1 MIKNKIYFFIACS
14 AFFFSTFFLFSQEK
28 IISLGGK
35 SGWPLLSV
43 KDNVEIG
50 KGRFV
55 YDSLQ
60 LKTDTAQVRAST
72 DLLLTFENSLVA
84 DSAAKYSLVSSD
96 FVHTHKTLRGKSA
109 GLSRGLKGGIKLS
122 GSPRSLFGKEGFTD
136 SFSIDFWL
144 YPSLVDTGE
153 TIFLWRSSRLVENY
167 PLLQAIT
174 ASFNKGKMVWSF
186 RNVFANQKMVENEVV
201 LSSNASIIPDTWA
214 HHALE
219 YNAKNATIEYRINGI
234 LEAIVHTTE
243 DGKEG
248 SSALYILLGK
258 KAMVEI
264 ASNFTGSLDD
274 FRIEH
279 FPPDTTSLNLYHV
292 EGGRFETQPIDC
304 ASLGSEILSL
314 SGVCQTPPHTALQFF
329 VRSSDSLYGWTDS
342 SPAWIP
348 VVLDRPIENV
358 EGRYVQVAGEL
369 YTDGLGSKTPQI
381 TELIVH
387 YREKQLPIAPFEI
400 FAENRDEQVALSWKI
415 GSDPSIDGFNVY
427 IGEKPGEYLLKVIDV
442 GMCNSYTINKL
453 ENGKLYYF
461 AVAAYSKQQDG
472 KLLLGPLTKEVV
484 GRPMRK

>member
-1 MIKNKIYFFIACS
+1 MIKNKVYFFIACS
-14 AFFFSTFFLFSQEK
+14 VVFFSSFSAFSQEK

-35 SGWPLLSV
+35 SGWPILSV
-43 KDNVEIG
+43 KENIEIG
-50 KGRFV
+50 KGRYG

-60 LKTDTAQVRAST
+60 LKTDSAQVRSST
-72 DLLLTFENSLVA
+72 DLLLTFENNVVA
-84 DSAAKYSLVSSD
+84 DNAANYSLVSSN

-122 GSPRSLFGKEGFTD
+122 GSPRSIFGKEGFTD
-136 SFSIDFWL
+136 SFTIDFWL

-153 TIFLWRSSRLVENY
+153 TIFLWRSSRLVEDY

-186 RNVFANQKMVENEVV
+186 RNVFANQKMVENEIV
-201 LSSNASIIPDTWA
+201 LTSNTSIIPDVWA

-219 YNAKNATIEYRINGI
+219 YNAKTATIEYRVNGV
-234 LEAIVHTTE
+234 LEAIANTTE
-243 DGKEG
+243 DGKAS

-264 ASNFTGSLDD
+264 AGNFTGALDD
-274 FRIEH
+274 FRIEQ
-279 FPPDTTSLNLYHV
+279 FPPDTANLNLYHR
-292 EGGRFETQPIDC
+292 EGGRFESQPLDC
-304 ASLGSEILSL
+304 AALGSEILSL
-314 SGVCQTPPHTALQFF
+314 SSVCQTPPHTAIQFF
-329 VRSSDSLYGWTDS
+329 VRAADSFYDWTDS
-342 SPAWIP
+342 FPAWVP
-348 VVLDRPIENV
+348 VSLDKPIDNV
-358 EGRYVQVAGEL
+358 EGRYFQVAGEL

-387 YREKQLPIAPFEI
+387 YREKQLPIAPFELL
-400 FAENRDEQVALSWKI
+400 AENREEQVALSWKI

-442 GMCNSYTINKL
+442 GMCNSYTVNKL

-461 AVAAYSKQQDG
+461 AVAAYSKQKDG
-472 KLLLGPLTKEVV
+472 KIVLGPLTKEVT